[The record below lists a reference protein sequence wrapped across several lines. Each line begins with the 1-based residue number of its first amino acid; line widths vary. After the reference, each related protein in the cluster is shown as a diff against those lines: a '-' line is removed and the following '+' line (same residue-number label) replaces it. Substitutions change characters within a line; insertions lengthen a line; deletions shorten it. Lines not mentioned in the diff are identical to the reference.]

1 MTLAGLSAVVL
12 TSIVAGAI
20 GVAVAWW
27 LRRYTTLSIRNL
39 YLAATVLTA
48 LTVATA
54 AAAVWDVAAVLAP
67 LTTLAA
73 SASLMGRRWR
83 LSDLGAGEELRR
95 FEQARRWVWQPRPQR
110 RTGER
115 VYIATQG
122 EIVHERAWPAR
133 EPHVPMTRDD
143 AARLPRRAGQHVATF
158 GATGSGKTTSVLRAA
173 AGRTLKDGSALLWI
187 DPKGDPLTEGFLQ
200 RLAATAR
207 RPFVLLDPHAPD
219 SDRWQPLWG
228 DRPSE
233 IVARVLAGIRTSE
246 PYYADTLRQHVSL
259 VATVLHEAG
268 QWPPSFPL
276 LVEAS
281 RLRRF
286 DHVIALA
293 RRTRDTNPELWRRV
307 SDQAEWVASREGAK
321 ALSGGLV
328 RLELVVGEAWRPV
341 LTPRQTSGDGTRA
354 GVSIAAAI
362 RAGAIVLW
370 RTHVDQ
376 MPDEAN
382 AITAV
387 ALADI
392 HAAANDADDAPW
404 TLVLDEFGAVVS
416 TCADQALALLQRG
429 RTHNGQVFVITQS
442 TADVEA
448 LTGQS
453 GLLDSLSDNFAAFV
467 VHRQTSPDSRDWLA
481 KLMGTTALWQSTDQ
495 TSGHGLA
502 ATGLGSRRR
511 VREFRVGSDT
521 FAELQTGEA
530 IIHTTHTNPT
540 RVHVDELH
548 LPDGQPQR
556 IGDGALGACEIMVDA
571 STQFRAARRRTPGP
585 SRSSTKR
592 SAALPQQ
599 QPTTAHALRHDA
611 MQLDAERSR
620 PGVDDDDGDLDEI

>member
-1 MTLAGLSAVVL
+1 MTLSALSTVVL
-12 TSIVAGAI
+12 ASITAGALGLAI
-20 GVAVAWW
+20 AWW
-27 LRRYTTLSIRNL
+27 LRRYTILSIRNL
-39 YLAATVLTA
+39 YLAATILTA
-48 LTVATA
+48 LTVTA
-54 AAAVWDVAAVLAP
+54 STAAVWDVAAILAP
-67 LTTLAA
+67 LATLTA

-173 AGRTLKDGSALLWI
+173 ASRTLKDGSALLWV
-187 DPKGDPLTEGFLQ
+187 DPKGDPLTAMFLH
-200 RLAATAR
+200 RLAVTAG

-286 DHVIALA
+286 DRVVALA
-293 RRTRDTNPELWRRV
+293 RRTRDTDPELWRRV

-328 RLELVVGEAWRPV
+328 RLELVVGDAWRPV
-341 LTPRQTSGDGTRA
+341 LTPRQTPGGSRA

-362 RAGAIVLW
+362 RAGAVVLW

-392 HAAANDADDAPW
+392 HAAATDADGAPW

-448 LTGQS
+448 LTGQT

-495 TSGHGLA
+495 TAGHGLA
-502 ATGLGSRRR
+502 STGLGSRRR
-511 VREFRVGSDT
+511 VREFRIGSDT
-521 FAELQTGEA
+521 FADLQAGEA
-530 IIHTTHTNPT
+530 VIHTTHTNPT

-556 IGDGALGACEIMVDA
+556 IGDGPLGACEITVDA
-571 STQFRAARRRTPGP
+571 STQLPAARRRTPAPTCP
-585 SRSSTKR
+585 STQR
-592 SAALPQQ
+592 SAAMPQ
-599 QPTTAHALRHDA
+599 QPTTAHALRPNAAQPDA
-611 MQLDAERSR
+611 PEPSG
-620 PGVDDDDGDLDEI
+620 PGVAHDDIDLDEI